1 MLILTAAPRINYV
14 AATMAKTRTKED
26 DIYVERVPIPLDQRT
41 IAALAWL
48 ERTTGEPAAQI
59 AGRFLADL
67 CAQFGKVKGA
77 TLQ

>member
-1 MLILTAAPRINYV
+1 MLLRTAATRINYV
-14 AATMAKTRTKED
+14 AATMAKTRTKG